1 IVSEI
6 PTKMKMFRNSKK
18 SKLFIQKINE
28 LLSDSELKLSKA
40 LKFQLLEAMELCEK
54 GSKISYLSY
63 KIYPWVLEE
72 LALNR
77 IQSDK
82 LKMFKRYL
90 EQERWKYYFGSA
102 LGMAFTSIR

>member
-1 IVSEI
+1 
-6 PTKMKMFRNSKK
+6 MKMFRNSKK

-54 GSKISYLSY
+54 GNKISYLSY
-63 KIYPWVLEE
+63 KIYPCVSEE